1 MAVRPHPTKSKMEP
15 GKHWYIDI
23 GRGKDRQR
31 LLYSGSYEDAVEI
44 ERSLR
49 QSPEHIVP
57 VVAKISE
64 LVVPFLEYYQTVAA
78 DSTVK
83 DVNWVIEG
91 HLIHYFG
98 PLQPRQITP
107 AIIDKYKRLCLDKG
121 LSKRSI
127 NKHLSYLS
135 SLVKWGV
142 EMNHCQPFPFR
153 IALFPARQTKAD
165 PIKPLTKS
173 EVDALLKHIESKY
186 RLLFLLMSDAGL
198 RRSEAMLLKV
208 EDIDASR
215 KTINV
220 RGKGA
225 KYRSIPWTTGR
236 LESELKKTLKNRSE
250 GYLNLNEPKKKRPN
264 PVPPKPYHSI
274 RKPLIRAATAAK
286 IRRSVNHHL
295 LRHSFLTLAAES
307 GINPHALQQLAG
319 HSSIETTNKI
329 YTHVRQD
336 FVRDEV
342 EKIKG
347 F

>member
-1 MAVRPHPTKSKMEP
+1 MAVRPHPTKSKREP

-49 QSPEHIVP
+49 QSPERSVP

-64 LVVPFLEYYQTVAA
+64 LVVPFLEYYQTVVA
-78 DSTVK
+78 DSTIK
-83 DVNWVIEG
+83 DVKWVIEG

-107 AIIDKYKRLCLDKG
+107 AVIDKYKRLRLDKG

-142 EMNHCQPFPFR
+142 EMNHCQPLPFR
-153 IALFPARQTKAD
+153 MALFPAKQTKAA
-165 PIKPLTKS
+165 PVKPLTKS
-173 EVDALLKHIESKY
+173 EVDALLKHIEPKY
-186 RLLFLLMSDAGL
+186 KLLFLLMSDAGL
-198 RRSEAMLLKV
+198 RRSEAMLLRV

-215 KTINV
+215 KTINIK
-220 RGKGA
+220 GKGA
-225 KYRSIPWTTGR
+225 KYRSIPWTTNR
-236 LESELKKTLKNRSE
+236 LEKDIRKALKKRSE
-250 GYLNLNEPKKKRPN
+250 GYLNLNE
-264 PVPPKPYHSI
+264 PPKPYHSI
-274 RKPLIRAATAAK
+274 RKPLIRAAAAAK
-286 IRRSVNHHL
+286 IGRSVNHHL
-295 LRHSFLTLAAES
+295 LRHSFLTLAAEN